1 MPQHGRTL
9 SSTRARTQ
17 RINSVCDS
25 ARGCPAAMS
34 KHPEQQQDATDSAG
48 RLTRASPASPALQS
62 SHPTLT
68 FYPRAFPQAL
78 IASVQRRSCGA
89 FAAPPRRQR
98 QRPLCMSRHA
108 VARRGCHRSPS
119 HRGLRTSRQLPTAAV
134 PLDLL
139 DYQSHSPWRCSWST
153 QHARREHHMQCR
165 CTLAVPASACFGF
178 SCAAHTASLHAA
190 SSARSCERMLKKLE
204 KHARCRSRRNICERK
219 RVVSVNS
226 ACARDGS
233 GHKHMLS
240 AVCASWCVRGCSN

>member
-1 MPQHGRTL
+1 MLHVACTLQLAHTRSHSLFCTRCFWKKHSGWYQPEHPSSAAQPAHHHVACTGRP
-9 SSTRARTQ
+9 
-17 RINSVCDS
+17 S
-25 ARGCPAAMS
+25 AQCG
-34 KHPEQQQDATDSAG
+34 EQQQ
-48 RLTRASPASPALQS
+48 RA
-62 SHPTLT
+62 
-68 FYPRAFPQAL
+68 
-78 IASVQRRSCGA
+78 
-89 FAAPPRRQR
+89 
-98 QRPLCMSRHA
+98 RPCP
-108 VARRGCHRSPS
+108 RRGCHRSPS

-139 DYQSHSPWRCSWST
+139 DYQSHSPWRSSWST

-165 CTLAVPASACFGF
+165 CTSAVPASACFGF

-190 SSARSCERMLKKLE
+190 SSACSCERMLGKLE

-233 GHKHMLS
+233 GGKHILS